1 MKKLLIAAIVMMGFM
16 VSGMAQTAPA
26 AKANDQSAK
35 HAAKLSHMKQ
45 SASKT
50 TDAAPAVSSK
60 ANTATSSAGEKTALK
75 KDGSPDMRYKA
86 NKDHAKNT
94 GVKHLKKDGTAD
106 KRYKENKKHS

>member
-35 HAAKLSHMKQ
+35 HAKLSHMKK
-45 SASKT
+45 SAQKT
-50 TDAAPAVSSK
+50 TDAAPAVTQK
-60 ANTATSSAGEKTALK
+60 ASAATSSAGDRAALK

-86 NKDHAKNT
+86 NKDNAKNT